1 MHIVILS
8 HTIPVCISYLN
19 SLVHVLLFTSLQCGV
34 DSGRVWSVKGCGVS
48 SVESVKCLKCRMR
61 SVKSRVWSMECKM
74 SSVGCGQ
81 GCKVHCVECGV

>member
-34 DSGRVWSVKGCGVS
+34 DSVECGVS

-61 SVKSRVWSMECKM
+61 SVESRVWSMECKM